1 MMVKRGFLYYLIM
14 ALVIIALIGGLVNT
28 FDFPLWMHLVLA
40 AGGVVIYSLNLIF
53 DIRKRK
59 NSQK

>member
-1 MMVKRGFLYYLIM
+1 MVERGFLYYLIM
-14 ALVIIALIGGLVNT
+14 ALVIIALIGGLVNA
-28 FDFPLWMHLVLA
+28 FNFPLWMHLVLA

-53 DIRKRK
+53 DIRKRN

>member
-1 MMVKRGFLYYLIM
+1 MMVERGFLYYLIM
-14 ALVIIALIGGLVNT
+14 ALVLIALIGGLVSI

-40 AGGVVIYSLNLIF
+40 AGGVVIYTLNLIF
-53 DIRKRK
+53 DMRERN